1 MATSALVYLARLAG
15 TPIFDPNGDQVGRVR
30 DAVARPRPGSAP
42 PRVLGLVAEIGA
54 WRRIFI
60 PMGRV
65 TSVDPGSVVL
75 STGQLNLRKFESRSG
90 EILVLGELLDRR
102 VTIQVEDGAA
112 ARSGEVTDVAMC
124 RSPGINDWE
133 LARIAVR
140 ERTGRLG
147 RAHLN
152 QFDWAEVGGLVSPTA
167 EQGTQGLLSLVESMR
182 AADVATMMLDLPKR
196 RRVELAAALEDVR
209 LADVLEELPEHE
221 QLEIIAAL
229 GRDRAADVLEE
240 MEPDDAADLLA
251 EMPVSE
257 RSELLDLMEPEEASP
272 VRQLLEYVPGTAG
285 GIMTSEPII
294 LTPDTTIAEALA
306 LLREPKNSPAMAAQ
320 IFVCRPPSL
329 TPTGRYLGM
338 VHFQHLLREPPS
350 DLIGSIVDRDI
361 DPLDPADDLTT
372 VTRKMA
378 TYDLVALP
386 VEVEGRLVGAVTVDD
401 VLDHLLPTDWRD
413 RPHD

>member
-1 MATSALVYLARLAG
+1 MAVSALVYLARLAG
-15 TPIFDPNGDQVGRVR
+15 TLIFDPNGDQVGRVR
-30 DAVARPRPGSAP
+30 DAVARPRPGNAP

-65 TSVDPGSVVL
+65 TSVDVGAVVL
-75 STGQLNLRKFESRSG
+75 STGQLNLRKFESRPG

-102 VTIQVEDGAA
+102 VAVVTDNGAP
-112 ARSGEVTDVAMC
+112 RQSGEVTDVAMC
-124 RSPGINDWE
+124 RESSIGDWE
-133 LARIAVR
+133 LSRIAVR

-147 RAHLN
+147 RAHVN
-152 QFDWAEVGGLVSPTA
+152 QFGWNDVTGLVAPA
-167 EQGTQGLLSLVESMR
+167 PEQGTAGLLSIVEGMR

-196 RRVELAAALEDVR
+196 RRVELAAALEDGR
-209 LADVLEELPEHE
+209 LADVLEEMPEHD
-221 QLEIIAAL
+221 QVEIITAFS
-229 GRDRAADVLEE
+229 RDRAADVLEE

-251 EMPVSE
+251 EMPTSD
-257 RSELLDLMEPEEASP
+257 RTELLDLMEPEEASP
-272 VRQLLEYVPGTAG
+272 VRQLLKYVPGTAG

-294 LTPDTTIAEALA
+294 LPPDTTIAEALA

-338 VHFQHLLREPPS
+338 VHFQRLLREPPS

-361 DPLDPADDLTT
+361 DPLSPEDDLTE

-386 VEVEGRLVGAVTVDD
+386 VEVDGRLVGAVTVDD

-413 RPHD
+413 RAHD